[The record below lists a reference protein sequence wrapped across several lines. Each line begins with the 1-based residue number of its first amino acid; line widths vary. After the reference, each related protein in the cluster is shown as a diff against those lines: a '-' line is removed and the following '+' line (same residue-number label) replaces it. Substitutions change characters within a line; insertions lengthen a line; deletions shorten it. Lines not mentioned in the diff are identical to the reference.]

1 MARLVSRRRLVYYT
15 IVATSVCWILGTVS
29 FFLIQSLE
37 VGIEVKRRTPEGL
50 VPLQRPELDAQ
61 LHLDESV
68 KKPVKRGDEQ
78 GNPIDTKKHNQF
90 VYRRDSNKGAS
101 TSNNSPKKTVLIT
114 ANYERFPRGAKLKG
128 PGAGGEGVSVP
139 ASRKHEE
146 DEGFDQHS
154 FNRVASDMISLH
166 RKLQDHRNSG

>member
-15 IVATSVCWILGTVS
+15 IVVTSVCWILGTLS

-37 VGIEVKRRTPEGL
+37 VSIEVKRRTPEEP
-50 VPLQRPELDAQ
+50 VPLQLPKLNAQHDHFAKETNKRPN
-61 LHLDESV
+61 
-68 KKPVKRGDEQ
+68 EQ
-78 GNPIDTKKHNQF
+78 NNPSETKNHNQPVISTSF
-90 VYRRDSNKGAS
+90 NKADS
-101 TSNNSPKKTVLIT
+101 TSNNPPKKTVLIT
-114 ANYERFPRGAKLKG
+114 ANYERFPPGAKLKG

-154 FNRVASDMISLH
+154 FNRVASDMISMH
-166 RKLQDHRNSG
+166 RKLKDHRNTG